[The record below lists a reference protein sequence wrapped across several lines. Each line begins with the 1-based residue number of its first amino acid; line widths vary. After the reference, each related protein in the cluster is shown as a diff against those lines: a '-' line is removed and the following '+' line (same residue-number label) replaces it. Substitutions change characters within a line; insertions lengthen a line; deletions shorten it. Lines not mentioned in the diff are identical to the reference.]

1 MRKPYLTYIAC
12 VLILLCISH
21 PMHFY
26 ATEDSTCEACGA
38 EEPVDEE
45 VSPDEPL
52 DEEVPEAPIP
62 DSEQETAESEPAQ
75 EPSSTE
81 TEAAPSTPVQ
91 DTEPESEEGAS
102 ILDPVPE
109 PSETEQD
116 PVPAEG
122 EDEEASTA
130 ETDGLETSEPTET
143 SDSIQANG
151 LLGVSL
157 LSEISLSG
165 AYSDRVE
172 LTLTGQGVLD
182 LNLLKDRFVI
192 FQIPSALM
200 PYLDESS
207 LAGSYEIPALI
218 GVNRGTIATNQ
229 WVVDEAREQVY
240 FRANQLLSV
249 SVLNPKQYQFKL
261 SFRLNRLPLGTPQAH
276 TFYGHMTNELVRI
289 DLLSDGRDAW
299 TLETEGPIFQLNVP
313 SAIDF
318 GSISIR
324 PSGQR
329 IYRDQAMTVTVSHLR
344 ALGYAWRLTAT
355 ATPLTS
361 SGGHTLMDTVF
372 FKREDGTI
380 VSLEQG
386 VQVIAEGTMTEQAT
400 PLTYGPTE
408 GIFLNVQSQLPQPT
422 TYQTTIN
429 WTLVN
434 AP

>member
-12 VLILLCISH
+12 VLILLCVSH

-38 EEPVDEE
+38 QEPGDEE

-52 DEEVPEAPIP
+52 DEEVPEDPIP

-81 TEAAPSTPVQ
+81 TEVAPSTPVQ

-109 PSETEQD
+109 PPKTEQD
-116 PVPAEG
+116 PVPVEG
-122 EDEEASTA
+122 EDEKASTA

-143 SDSIQANG
+143 IDSIQANG

-157 LSEISLSG
+157 LSEVSLSG

-318 GSISIR
+318 GSVSIR

-355 ATPLTS
+355 ATPLT
-361 SGGHTLMDTVF
+361 
-372 FKREDGTI
+372 
-380 VSLEQG
+380 
-386 VQVIAEGTMTEQAT
+386 
-400 PLTYGPTE
+400 YGPTE

>member
-1 MRKPYLTYIAC
+1 MRKQHVTCIAC
-12 VLILLCISH
+12 VLILLCVSH

-26 ATEDSTCEACGA
+26 ATEDSTCEACSA
-38 EEPVDEE
+38 EEPGDEE

-52 DEEVPEAPIP
+52 DEEVPEDPIP

-91 DTEPESEEGAS
+91 NAEPESEEGAS

-109 PSETEQD
+109 PPETEQD
-116 PVPAEG
+116 PVPVEG

-192 FQIPSALM
+192 FRIPSALM

-318 GSISIR
+318 GSVSIR

-361 SGGHTLMDTVF
+361 SGGHTLTDTVF

-386 VQVIAEGTMTEQAT
+386 LQVIAEGTMTEQAT
-400 PLTYGPTE
+400 SLTYGPTD

-422 TYQTTIN
+422 MYQTTIN